1 MKLEHKLIR
10 TGCYEVTS
18 PNNPGI
24 KFWTS
29 STKSSQHLLQA
40 VLSHTNNK
48 LSPEELDEMN
58 KKLDELEALYEERY
72 GKLEDGED
80 EEHEK
85 DKELG
90 HREASRNRGG
100 LEYVFGINRGKPG
113 DKFLE
118 QLGSHEEESV
128 YREANFSDDYSV
140 LEYTLGI
147 TGGTKGDSLL
157 QRLGDS
163 D

>member
-48 LSPEELDEMN
+48 LSPKQLASLD
-58 KKLDELEALYEERY
+58 KRLTELEAIYQEKY
-72 GKLEDGED
+72 GDLDDED
-80 EEHEK
+80 EE
-85 DKELG
+85 DMELG
-90 HREASRNRGG
+90 HREASRNSGG
-100 LEYVFGINRGKPG
+100 LEYVFGITRGKPG
-113 DKFLE
+113 DKFLTK
-118 QLGSHEEESV
+118 LGSHEDEPR
-128 YREANFSDDYSV
+128 YKEATRDDYSV

-147 TGGTKGDSLL
+147 NSGKIGDDLLNELGGRD
-157 QRLGDS
+157 
-163 D
+163 

>member
-29 STKSSQHLLQA
+29 STKSSQYLLQA

-72 GKLEDGED
+72 GKLED
-80 EEHEK
+80 EEE
-85 DKELG
+85 ETNLA
-90 HREASRNRGG
+90 HREASRHG
-100 LEYVFGINRGKPG
+100 VFDHIFGITRGKPG

-118 QLGSHEEESV
+118 TLGSREESK
-128 YREANFSDDYSV
+128 YNEANLSDNYNV
-140 LEYTLGI
+140 LEYPFDINRGKNGDNLLNELG
-147 TGGTKGDSLL
+147 GRD
-157 QRLGDS
+157 
-163 D
+163 

>member
-29 STKSSQHLLQA
+29 STKSSQYLLQA

-58 KKLDELEALYEERY
+58 KQLDELESLYEERY
-72 GKLEDGED
+72 GKLEDED
-80 EEHEK
+80 EETS
-85 DKELG
+85 LA
-90 HREASRNRGG
+90 HREASRNHS
-100 LEYVFGINRGKPG
+100 VFDHIFGITRGKPG

-118 QLGSHEEESV
+118 TLGSHEELK
-128 YREANFSDDYSV
+128 YNEANLSDNYNV

-147 TGGTKGDSLL
+147 NRGKNGDKFMQSLGGE
-157 QRLGDS
+157 
-163 D
+163 

>member
-29 STKSSQHLLQA
+29 STKSSQYLLQA

-58 KKLDELEALYEERY
+58 KKLDELEALYEEQY
-72 GKLEDGED
+72 GKLEDED
-80 EEHEK
+80 EETS
-85 DKELG
+85 LA
-90 HREASRNRGG
+90 HREASMNHS
-100 LEYVFGINRGKPG
+100 VFDHIFGITRGKPG

-118 QLGSHEEESV
+118 TLGSHEESK
-128 YREANFSDDYSV
+128 YNEANLSDNYNV

-147 TGGTKGDSLL
+147 NRGKNGDSFLKS
-157 QRLGDS
+157 LGGE
-163 D
+163 